1 MEENLNKY
9 QALESKQ
16 NLKTSMLKIKLLN
29 RIIKRQNYNNN
40 MEYVRGF
47 QGKPQVCFFFFF

>member
-16 NLKTSMLKIKLLN
+16 NLKTKEICYYMIYQNVENK
-29 RIIKRQNYNNN
+29 IIKWNYKKI
-40 MEYVRGF
+40 EL
-47 QGKPQVCFFFFF
+47 